1 MTQKRGDKMLSKPI
15 GRPKSE
21 NPLTIEVKARIDKK
35 TNDELIKYC
44 KENNITRTDVVR
56 EGIKLVITK
65 K

>member
-1 MTQKRGDKMLSKPI
+1 MSSKPM

-21 NPLTIEVKARIDKK
+21 NPLTVEVKARIDKK

-56 EGIKLVITK
+56 EGIKLVMEK

>member
-1 MTQKRGDKMLSKPI
+1 MAQKRGDTMSSKSM

-21 NPLTIEVKARIDKK
+21 NPLTVEVKARIDKK
-35 TNDELIKYC
+35 TNDELIKFC

-56 EGIKLVITK
+56 EGIKLVMEK